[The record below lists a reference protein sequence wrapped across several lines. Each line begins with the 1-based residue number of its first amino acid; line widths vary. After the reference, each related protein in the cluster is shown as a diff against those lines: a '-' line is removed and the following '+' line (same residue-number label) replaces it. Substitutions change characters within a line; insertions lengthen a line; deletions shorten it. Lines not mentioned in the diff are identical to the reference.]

1 MTLPIEPMRLHSGM
15 LSSWYPRAGFFIS
28 LVMAACGNGGTGNTS
43 AAISS
48 GGGATIDTD
57 GAVVSCKDD
66 PRVDTY
72 VANMAKPGQR
82 AVLTF
87 TLIQSDPAP
96 PGKGN
101 NVFKVKITKADGS
114 VVTGDVIPDL
124 KMPDH
129 GHPSSVKPVATF
141 DPATQTYTVDP
152 TYLFMAGVWRIQ
164 LDAYEA
170 AAVDAAVPLDSGVFF
185 FCVEG

>member
-1 MTLPIEPMRLHSGM
+1 M
-15 LSSWYPRAGFFIS
+15 LTGWSRGAGFLIALATATGTHGCTGS
-28 LVMAACGNGGTGNTS
+28 SSGGG
-43 AAISS
+43 

-72 VANMAKPGQR
+72 TANLTKAGQR
-82 AVLTF
+82 GVLTF
-87 TLIQSDPAP
+87 TLVTSDPAP

-101 NVFKVKITKADGS
+101 NVVTVKITKADGS

-129 GHPSSVKPVATF
+129 GHPSSLKPIATF

-152 TYLFMAGVWRIQ
+152 TYMFMAGVWRIQ
-164 LDAYEA
+164 LDAYEGTA
-170 AAVDAAVPLDSGVFF
+170 DDAAVPLDSGVFM